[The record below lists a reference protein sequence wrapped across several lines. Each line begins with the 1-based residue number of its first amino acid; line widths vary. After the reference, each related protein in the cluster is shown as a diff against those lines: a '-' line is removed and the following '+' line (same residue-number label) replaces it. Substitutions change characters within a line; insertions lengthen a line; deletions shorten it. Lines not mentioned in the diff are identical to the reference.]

1 MLAGEVG
8 QRGLGADPAAIAQGI
23 EDCHAAAVAEVL
35 RRQLEMVSA
44 QACSRGAGA
53 GSQALGVDA
62 AGGVGEV
69 F

>member
-1 MLAGEVG
+1 VKSVCVAWVLTP
-8 QRGLGADPAAIAQGI
+8 LPIAQDI
-23 EDCHAAAVAEVL
+23 EDCHTAAVADGV

-62 AGGVGEV
+62 AGGVGGV